1 MSELAINQ
9 YGESFAPP
17 PDTAH
22 WLVRR
27 MNDNKHGGPMQTFGA
42 NGRPITLAASASMAD
57 FQAALRG
64 HGCAAGRYR
73 LDPLDAQGRPLKG
86 APVAYLPYPPDRSA
100 PVTEATEPPRNSN
113 QAAPAPS
120 PWAGPAPVAPAA
132 WSTGGAFPLP
142 APASLLG
149 AEYLLGEALRAQTA
163 MLAIVAQTNAQIS
176 AQQSSLLSAAAELVR
191 AADGA
196 KLPARKPSA
205 LPPPPQVIVQPMPT
219 PTYEDFEDDD
229 DDEPQPPPPVWQQK
243 VGEVVDQLLPVAKM
257 VIGHKMADMM
267 GGGGA
272 DGAPSVDVAGGA
284 PRNAGDG
291 GAPQQVEVP
300 EPEVEQ
306 VDFAPAAWSHLA
318 TIVRKLGPAWK
329 GRIDAQ
335 LGRMSPDERRD
346 FVCSLVSLKM
356 PAACDHVVA
365 AVSVAEQ
372 RQTRTAVVRAA
383 AATSDGEFNPTPTAG
398 PAVQATIREMV
409 ADAMGGDST
418 SATPDEGATPDAA
431 VGASPL
437 AGLYDTLANED
448 SVIAPAL
455 RRIPGG
461 GAMVEA
467 AAETLLGPEGV
478 AELNAAIAAVP
489 DVSVSPMP
497 HHSTGATAAGASLS
511 DPRIMLRLTE
521 VLGQLAPAE
530 QVTAQTIAR
539 RLPLPERNALLA
551 RLMNVS
557 VPEAVAIVRDA
568 VAKYDTHGR
577 PFG

>member
-1 MSELAINQ
+1 
-9 YGESFAPP
+9 
-17 PDTAH
+17 
-22 WLVRR
+22 
-27 MNDNKHGGPMQTFGA
+27 MQTFGA
-42 NGRPITLAASASMAD
+42 NGRPITLPAGASLAD
-57 FQAALRG
+57 FQAALRS

-100 PVTEATEPPRNSN
+100 PAPDIAESPRNGS
-113 QAAPAPS
+113 QPTPAAAAWS
-120 PWAGPAPVAPAA
+120 GPAPTAPVT
-132 WSTGGAFPLP
+132 WSTGTAFPLP
-142 APASLLG
+142 APATLLG

-205 LPPPPQVIVQPMPT
+205 LPPPPQVIVQPMPA
-219 PTYEDFEDDD
+219 PSYEEFEDGD
-229 DDEPQPPPPVWQQK
+229 DDEAPPPPVWQQK

-267 GGGGA
+267 GGGA
-272 DGAPSVDVAGGA
+272 DAAPAADAAPS
-284 PRNAGDG
+284 PFRNAGDG
-291 GAPQQVEVP
+291 APPDPVELAP
-300 EPEVEQ
+300 TLEQ
-306 VDFAPAAWSHLA
+306 IDFAPAAWSHLA

-329 GRIDAQ
+329 ARVDAQ
-335 LGRMSPDERRD
+335 LGRMAPDERRD

-372 RQTRTAVVRAA
+372 RQAVAVRAA
-383 AATSDGEFNPTPTAG
+383 APSADDGAGARGATGPVETKPPRPVAG

-409 ADAMGGDST
+409 TDAMSGDEARAAADDEPLA
-418 SATPDEGATPDAA
+418 SAAPGS
-431 VGASPL
+431 SPL
-437 AGLYDTLANED
+437 AGLYDTLANEG
-448 SVIAPAL
+448 SVISPAL
-455 RRIPGG
+455 RRVPGG
-461 GAMVEA
+461 GAMIEA
-467 AAETLLGPEGV
+467 AAETLLGPDAV

-489 DVSVSPMP
+489 EPTLPAMP
-497 HHSTGATAAGASLS
+497 RPVPAATATGAASLS
-511 DPRIMLRLTE
+511 DPRVMMRLTE
-521 VLGQLAPAE
+521 VLAQLEPAE

-539 RLPLPERNALLA
+539 RLPLPERSALLD
-551 RLMNVS
+551 RLMAVS
-557 VPEAVAIVRDA
+557 VPDAVAIVRDA
-568 VAKYDTHGR
+568 IAKYDSHGR